1 MCFCCSQTPK
11 DEFLSWW
18 LICFCLLIQKEV
30 KLRQVVLEK
39 CEGLIKKTDLPW
51 EDMDLTVPFVDILVI
66 VIDSYD
72 E

>member
-1 MCFCCSQTPK
+1 MLLLSTNPK
-11 DEFLSWW
+11 DKFLSWW

-39 CEGLIKKTDLPW
+39 CEGLIKKKDLPW